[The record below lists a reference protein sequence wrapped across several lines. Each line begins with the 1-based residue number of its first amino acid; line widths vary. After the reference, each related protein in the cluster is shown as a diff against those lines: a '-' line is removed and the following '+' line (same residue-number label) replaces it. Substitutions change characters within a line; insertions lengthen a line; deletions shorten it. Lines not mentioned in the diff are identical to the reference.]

1 MGAQPDPGIEF
12 EFEDR
17 AVYLPGSG
25 TLVLADLH
33 VGRDAAS
40 NVELRLGEHEDLT
53 SRFGTLLERYEP
65 ADVVVAGDLLH
76 SFDRVPTGVTET
88 VHAIRD
94 LADDAG
100 CRLAVTP
107 GNHDTMLDEL
117 WNGPIVQEYRPDD
130 GSVLITHGHVPPAGA
145 AAWYV
150 VGHDHP
156 TIEIEGVRR
165 PCYLYGPDQYE
176 GSAVLMLPSFSKLPA
191 GIRINDLSASEFQSP
206 FITDTGSL
214 RPIVRDE
221 NADGVHE
228 FPPLR
233 ELREFL

>member
-1 MGAQPDPGIEF
+1 MEF
-12 EFEDR
+12 EPRDR
-17 AVYLPGSG
+17 AVYLPSSG
-25 TLVLADLH
+25 TLVCADLH

-40 NVELRLGEHEDLT
+40 NVEFRVGEHEDLT
-53 SRFGTLLERYEP
+53 ERFERLLDRYRPSET
-65 ADVVVAGDLLH
+65 VIAGDLLH
-76 SFDRVPTGVTET
+76 SFDRLPTGAAAT
-88 VHAIRD
+88 VRAIVA
-94 LADDAG
+94 LADDRD
-100 CRLAVTP
+100 CPVTVTP

-117 WNGPIVQEYRPDD
+117 WNGAITQEYRTES
-130 GSVLITHGHVPPAGA
+130 GVVITHGHVPPEAEA
-145 AAWYV
+145 DCYV

-165 PCYLYGPDQYE
+165 PCYLYGPGQYG
-176 GSAVLMLPSFSKLPA
+176 GSTVLMLPSFSRLPA
-191 GIRINDLSASEFQSP
+191 GIRINDLSAAGFQSP

-221 NADGVHE
+221 DADGVHE